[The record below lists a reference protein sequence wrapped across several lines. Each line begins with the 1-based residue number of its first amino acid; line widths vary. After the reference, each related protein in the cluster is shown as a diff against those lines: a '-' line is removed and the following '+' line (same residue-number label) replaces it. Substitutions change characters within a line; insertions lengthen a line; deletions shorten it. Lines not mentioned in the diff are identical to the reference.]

1 MVYLSKEPQL
11 VVSWIHCFLF
21 EQLKENNT
29 FISDFV
35 EEIKFTNY
43 ELTLENNKIRLR
55 LSF

>member
-1 MVYLSKEPQL
+1 M
-11 VVSWIHCFLF
+11 VSWIHCFLF

-43 ELTLENNKIRLR
+43 ELTLESNQINLR
-55 LSF
+55 LSFELNNED